1 LSARER
7 RILRRAERATQ
18 AAPAAN
24 AALVAVMQ
32 NSSAVAAAISS
43 VNLIMFRSFPRW
55 LRHSIFE
62 LHYNVEAYHWMVGEV
77 AGKSAR
83 SLHKIIPAHC
93 TTMPHGGFRSRR
105 KTRIISQGLTLQDA
119 GLPDQSLQGNFPAHG
134 QPVDELALAEI
145 KGAIIAKLT
154 LAIGKDAGMA
164 TRHDWYKAA
173 ALALRDRIVH
183 RWLVTD
189 KANYDAGRKRVYYL
203 SLEFLIGRLFTDA
216 LNNMGLLPVFEAAL
230 GDLGV
235 ALSDLRKCEPDA
247 ALGNGGLG
255 RLAACFMES
264 MATLAIPAIGYGI
277 RYDFGLFRQI
287 IAQGWQQEYPDEWL
301 GFGNPWEFQ
310 RPEVVYHVHFGGTIE
325 RVTDAKGRDYAI
337 WHPAETVQAVAYDT
351 PIVGWR
357 GQHVNALRLW
367 SARSPDPLK
376 LDVFNTG
383 DYLGASAEEARAESI
398 CKFLYPNDESPAG
411 RELRLRQEYFFV
423 SASLQDLVQR
433 HLASDGQLRGLASK
447 AAVQLNDTHPSLAVT
462 ELMRILVDLHNVPW
476 EEAWQVTVA
485 TLSYTNH
492 TLLPEALETWPVE
505 LFERL
510 LPRHLDIIY
519 RINVAHLA
527 LADARCPGDVEFRAS
542 VSLIDERS
550 GRKVRMGQLA
560 FVGSHRINGVSA
572 MHSDLMKETVF
583 EDLNHLY
590 PGRIT
595 NKTNG
600 ITFRRWLM
608 LANPKLTGLLREA
621 CGEAVLDDPSQLGLL
636 ETRASDSA
644 FQQQF
649 RGVKHHNKI
658 VLARLI
664 GERLNIKLD
673 PSALFDVQ
681 IKRIHEY
688 KRQLL
693 NIIEAVALYLA
704 IKDEPQRDWVPRVKI
719 FAGKAAASY
728 RYAKLIIK
736 LINDVAETVNDDPAI
751 AGRLKIA
758 FLADYN
764 VSLAEVIIPAA
775 DLSEQIS
782 TAGMEASGT
791 GNMKLALNG
800 ALTIGTL
807 DGANLEIRDHVGAE
821 NIAIFGMEAMDVV
834 VRRKQGLDATEM
846 IRRSPVLSR
855 AIGAIESG
863 MFSPD
868 DPGRF
873 GSIAHALRHLDHYM
887 VSADF
892 DAYFDAQR
900 GIDARWQVVPA
911 WTRASIL
918 NVARMPWFSSDRTI
932 REYAED
938 IWNVPVR
945 STSPGNLQEASAQR
959 GATR

>member
-1 LSARER
+1 
-7 RILRRAERATQ
+7 
-18 AAPAAN
+18 
-24 AALVAVMQ
+24 M
-32 NSSAVAAAISS
+32 
-43 VNLIMFRSFPRW
+43 
-55 LRHSIFE
+55 
-62 LHYNVEAYHWMVGEV
+62 
-77 AGKSAR
+77 
-83 SLHKIIPAHC
+83 
-93 TTMPHGGFRSRR
+93 
-105 KTRIISQGLTLQDA
+105 
-119 GLPDQSLQGNFPAHG
+119 PDQSQPAKYPPLNA
-134 QPVDELALAEI
+134 PVDELALGEI
-145 KGAIIAKLT
+145 KSAILAKLT
-154 LAIGKDAGMA
+154 LAIGKDAAMA

-183 RWLVTD
+183 RWLLSE
-189 KANYDAGRKRVYYL
+189 KQSYDEGRKRVYYL

-216 LNNMGLLPVFEAAL
+216 LNNMGLLPLFDAAL

-235 ALSDLRKCEPDA
+235 GLAELRKCEPDA

-287 IAQGWQQEYPDEWL
+287 ISHGWQQEYPDEWL

-310 RPEVVYHVHFGGTIE
+310 RPEVVYHVHFGGSVE
-325 RVTDAKGRDYAI
+325 GVTDANGRNRTV
-337 WHPAETVQAVAYDT
+337 WRPAETVQAVAYDT

-357 GQHVNALRLW
+357 GAHVNALRLW
-367 SARSPDPLK
+367 SARAPDPLK

-383 DYLGASAEEARAESI
+383 DYLGASAEQARAESI
-398 CKFLYPNDESPAG
+398 CKFLYPNDESAAG

-423 SASLQDLVQR
+423 AASLQDLIKR
-433 HLASDGQLRGLASK
+433 HLASEGQLRGLAQK

-462 ELMRILVDLHNVPW
+462 ELMRILIDLHNFPW
-476 EEAWQVTVA
+476 DEAWQITTAV
-485 TLSYTNH
+485 LSYTNH
-492 TLLPEALETWPVE
+492 TLLPEALETWPLE
-505 LFERL
+505 LFERM

-519 RINVAHLA
+519 RINDAHLK
-527 LADARCPGDVEFRAS
+527 LADACCPGDVEFRAS
-542 VSLIDERS
+542 VSLIDEKS
-550 GRKVRMGQLA
+550 GRRVRMGQLA

-583 EDLNHLY
+583 HDLNHLY

-608 LANPKLTGLLREA
+608 LANPGLTGLLREV
-621 CGEAVLDDPSQLGLL
+621 CGEAVLDDPSLL
-636 ETRASDSA
+636 SRLEPLAGDNA
-644 FQQQF
+644 FQQKF
-649 RGVKHHNKI
+649 RAVKHRNKI
-658 VLARLI
+658 ALARLI
-664 GERLNIKLD
+664 GERLGVQVD
-673 PSALFDVQ
+673 PGALFDVQ

-693 NIIEAVALYLA
+693 NLLETVALYHA
-704 IKDEPQRDWVPRVKI
+704 IKDDPQRDWVPRVKI

-736 LINDVAETVNDDPAI
+736 LINDVAEVINNDPAI
-751 AGRLKIA
+751 GGRLKVA

-764 VSLAEVIIPAA
+764 VSLAEIIIPAA

-821 NIAIFGMEAMDVV
+821 NIAIFGMEALDVV
-834 VRRKQGLDATEM
+834 VRRKQGLDATDV
-846 IRRSPVLSR
+846 IRRSPHLAR
-855 AIGAIESG
+855 AIAAIERG
-863 MFSPD
+863 DFSPD
-868 DPGRF
+868 DPARF
-873 GSIAHALRHLDHYM
+873 ESVAHALRHLDHYM

-892 DAYFDAQR
+892 DAYYEAQR

-911 WTRASIL
+911 WARASIL

-938 IWNVPVR
+938 IWNVPVQP
-945 STSPGNLQEASAQR
+945 TAQPSPARQAKG
-959 GATR
+959 

>member
-1 LSARER
+1 MSDEPFHDL
-7 RILRRAERATQ
+7 
-18 AAPAAN
+18 AP
-24 AALVAVMQ
+24 
-32 NSSAVAAAISS
+32 
-43 VNLIMFRSFPRW
+43 
-55 LRHSIFE
+55 
-62 LHYNVEAYHWMVGEV
+62 
-77 AGKSAR
+77 
-83 SLHKIIPAHC
+83 
-93 TTMPHGGFRSRR
+93 
-105 KTRIISQGLTLQDA
+105 
-119 GLPDQSLQGNFPAHG
+119 G
-134 QPVDELALAEI
+134 QPIDELALAEI
-145 KGAIIAKLT
+145 KSAILAKLR
-154 LAIGKDAGMA
+154 LALGKDAGMA
-164 TRHDWYKAA
+164 TKHDWYMAA

-183 RWLVTD
+183 RWLLAE
-189 KANYDAGRKRVYYL
+189 KRSYDAGRKRVYYL

-216 LNNMGLLPVFEAAL
+216 LNNMGLLPLFETAL

-235 ALSDLRKCEPDA
+235 GVDALKQCEPDA

-264 MATLAIPAIGYGI
+264 MATLAIPAMGYGI

-287 IAQGWQQEYPDEWL
+287 INHGWQQEYPDVWL
-301 GFGNPWEFQ
+301 SLGNPWEFQ
-310 RPEVVYHVHFGGTIE
+310 RPEVVYYVHFGGGVE
-325 RVTDAKGRDYAI
+325 HVDDKGRDRVI
-337 WHPAETVQAVAYDT
+337 WHPGETVQAVAYDT

-367 SARSPDPLK
+367 SARSPDPLR
-376 LDVFNTG
+376 LDVFNSG
-383 DYLGASAEEARAESI
+383 DYLGASAEEARAEAI
-398 CKFLYPNDESPAG
+398 CKFLYPNDESLAG

-423 SASLQDLVQR
+423 SASLQDLVKR
-433 HLASDGQLRGLASK
+433 HLSSDGQLRSLAMK
-447 AAVQLNDTHPSLAVT
+447 VAVQLNDTHPSLAVA
-462 ELMRILVDLHNVPW
+462 ELMRILVDLHNFRW
-476 EEAWQVTVA
+476 DEAWKITLS

-505 LFERL
+505 LFQRL
-510 LPRHLDIIY
+510 LPRHLEIIY
-519 RINVAHLA
+519 RINSAHLA
-527 LADARCPGDVEFRAS
+527 LAEQHCPGDIDFRAS
-542 VSLIDERS
+542 VSLIDEKA
-550 GRKVRMGQLA
+550 GRRVRMGQLA

-572 MHSDLMKETVF
+572 MHSDLMRETVF
-583 EDLNHLY
+583 HDLNHLY

-608 LANPKLTGLLREA
+608 LANPNLTALLRKS
-621 CGEAVLDDPSQLGLL
+621 CGEAVLDDPTELAIL
-636 ETRASDSA
+636 ETYASDHA

-649 RGVKHHNKI
+649 RKVKLHNKL

-664 GERLNIKLD
+664 GERMNVKVD

-693 NIIEAVALYLA
+693 NIVETIALYQA
-704 IKDEPQRDWVPRVKI
+704 MKDDPQRDWVPRVKI
-719 FAGKAAASY
+719 FAGKAAAGY

-736 LINDVAETVNDDPAI
+736 LINDVAEIVNNDPAI
-751 AGRLKIA
+751 GGRLKVV

-807 DGANLEIRDHVGAE
+807 DGANIEIRDHVGGE
-821 NIAIFGMEAMDVV
+821 NIAIFGMEAGDVM
-834 VRRKQGLDATEM
+834 VRRKQGQDASDV
-846 IRRSPVLSR
+846 IRKSPQLAR
-855 AIGAIESG
+855 AINAIGAGE
-863 MFSPD
+863 FSPGE
-868 DPGRF
+868 PSRF
-873 GSIAHALRHLDHYM
+873 EQIAHGLRYLDHYM

-892 DAYFDAQR
+892 DSYYQAQR
-900 GIDARWQVVPA
+900 GIDGRWQVVPA

-918 NVARMPWFSSDRTI
+918 NVARMAWFSSDRTI
-932 REYAED
+932 REYAEE

-945 STSPGNLQEASAQR
+945 PTPRTAAGVQR
-959 GATR
+959 GATA

>member
-1 LSARER
+1 M
-7 RILRRAERATQ
+7 
-18 AAPAAN
+18 PDP
-24 AALVAVMQ
+24 
-32 NSSAVAAAISS
+32 
-43 VNLIMFRSFPRW
+43 SFP
-55 LRHSIFE
+55 
-62 LHYNVEAYHWMVGEV
+62 V
-77 AGKSAR
+77 
-83 SLHKIIPAHC
+83 
-93 TTMPHGGFRSRR
+93 
-105 KTRIISQGLTLQDA
+105 
-119 GLPDQSLQGNFPAHG
+119 NFPAPG
-134 QPVDELALAEI
+134 QPLDELALAEI
-145 KGAIIAKLT
+145 KSAILAKLR

-164 TRHDWYKAA
+164 TRQDWYHAA

-183 RWLVTD
+183 RWLTAE
-189 KANYDAGRKRVYYL
+189 KQSYDAGSKRVYYL
-203 SLEFLIGRLFTDA
+203 SLEFMIGRLFTDA
-216 LNNMGLLPVFEAAL
+216 LNNMGLLAVFEAAL
-230 GDLGV
+230 GDLGES
-235 ALSDLRKCEPDA
+235 LSELRKCEPDA

-287 IAQGWQQEYPDEWL
+287 INQGWQQEYPDEWL
-301 GFGNPWEFQ
+301 SFGNPWEFQ
-310 RPEVVYHVHFGGTIE
+310 RPEVIYHVHFGGGVE
-325 RVTDAKGRDYAI
+325 HVEEKGRDRAI
-337 WHPAETVQAVAYDT
+337 WHPAEAVQAVAYDT

-383 DYLGASAEEARAESI
+383 DYIGAVAEEARAESI

-423 SASLQDLVQR
+423 SASLQDLVRR
-433 HLASDGQLRGLASK
+433 HLVSDGPLRGLTQK

-462 ELMRILVDLHNVPW
+462 ELMRILVDLHNFPW
-476 EEAWQVTVA
+476 ESAWQVTVA

-492 TLLPEALETWPVE
+492 TLLPEALETWPLE
-505 LFERL
+505 LFQRI
-510 LPRHLDIIY
+510 LPRHLEIIY
-519 RINVAHLA
+519 RINDAHLA
-527 LADARCPGDVEFRAS
+527 LAEERCPGDVDFRAS
-542 VSLIDERS
+542 VSLIDEKS
-550 GRKVRMGQLA
+550 GRRVRMGQLA

-583 EDLNHLY
+583 HDLNHLY

-608 LANPKLTGLLREA
+608 VANPKLTELLREA
-621 CGEAVLDDPSQLGLL
+621 CGEAVLDDPTRLAHL
-636 ETRASDSA
+636 EARASDSA
-644 FQQQF
+644 FQERF
-649 RGVKHHNKI
+649 RSVKHHNKLM
-658 VLARLI
+658 LARLI
-664 GERLNIKLD
+664 GERLNIKVD
-673 PSALFDVQ
+673 PAALFDVQ

-693 NIIEAVALYLA
+693 NILEAIALYHA
-704 IKDEPQRDWVPRVKI
+704 IKDDPQANWVPRVKI

-736 LINDVAETVNDDPAI
+736 LINDVAEIVNHDPVI
-751 AGRLKIA
+751 AGRLKVA
-758 FLADYN
+758 FLPDYN
-764 VSLAEVIIPAA
+764 VSLAEAIIPAA

-800 ALTIGTL
+800 AVTIGTL
-807 DGANLEIRDHVGAE
+807 DGANIEIRDHVGAE
-821 NIAIFGMEAMDVV
+821 NITIFGMEAMDVV
-834 VRRKQGLDATEM
+834 VRRKQGLDATDV
-846 IRRSPVLSR
+846 IRRSPKLSR
-855 AIGAIESG
+855 AVSAIGSG
-863 MFSPD
+863 EFSPG

-873 GSIAHALRHLDHYM
+873 ESIAHALRHLDHYM

-892 DAYFDAQR
+892 DSYFEAQR

-918 NVARMPWFSSDRTI
+918 NVARMAWFSSDRTI

-938 IWNVPVR
+938 IWNVPVQGPP
-945 STSPGNLQEASAQR
+945 SQASAQR
-959 GATR
+959 GAMG

>member
-1 LSARER
+1 MLSMK
-7 RILRRAERATQ
+7 Q
-18 AAPAAN
+18 AASLPRPPLPSAASGSHCRK
-24 AALVAVMQ
+24 L
-32 NSSAVAAAISS
+32 SSPTPRSPSAVSNTGNS
-43 VNLIMFRSFPRW
+43 PMLFR
-55 LRHSIFE
+55 
-62 LHYNVEAYHWMVGEV
+62 A
-77 AGKSAR
+77 SANR
-83 SLHKIIPAHC
+83 
-93 TTMPHGGFRSRR
+93 
-105 KTRIISQGLTLQDA
+105 
-119 GLPDQSLQGNFPAHG
+119 
-134 QPVDELALAEI
+134 
-145 KGAIIAKLT
+145 
-154 LAIGKDAGMA
+154 
-164 TRHDWYKAA
+164 
-173 ALALRDRIVH
+173 
-183 RWLVTD
+183 
-189 KANYDAGRKRVYYL
+189 
-203 SLEFLIGRLFTDA
+203 
-216 LNNMGLLPVFEAAL
+216 MGLLPVFETAL
-230 GDLGV
+230 GALGV
-235 ALSDLRKCEPDA
+235 GLESLRQCEPDA

-287 IAQGWQQEYPDEWL
+287 INQGLQQEYPDVWL
-301 GFGNPWEFQ
+301 SFGNPWEFQ
-310 RPEVVYHVHFGGTIE
+310 RPEVVYHVHFGGGVEHI
-325 RVTDAKGRDYAI
+325 DDKGRDRAI
-337 WHPAETVQAVAYDT
+337 WHPAETVQAVGYDT

-383 DYLGASAEEARAESI
+383 DYLGASAEESRAEAI
-398 CKFLYPNDESPAG
+398 CQFLYPNDESAAG

-433 HLASDGQLRGLASK
+433 HLGADGQLRSLAQK
-447 AAVQLNDTHPSLAVT
+447 AALQLNDTHPSLAVA
-462 ELMRILVDLHNVPW
+462 ELMRILVDLHNFRW
-476 EEAWQVTVA
+476 DEAWKITVA

-510 LPRHLDIIY
+510 LPRHLEIIY
-519 RINVAHLA
+519 RINSAHLA
-527 LADARCPGDVEFRAS
+527 LAEERCAGDVDFRAS

-550 GRKVRMGQLA
+550 GRRVRMGQLA

-583 EDLNHLY
+583 HDLNHLY
-590 PGRIT
+590 PDRIT

-608 LANPKLTGLLREA
+608 LANPKLTELLRKS
-621 CGEAVLDDPSQLGLL
+621 CGEAVLDDPTQLAAA
-636 ETRASDSA
+636 ESYASEGA

-649 RGVKHHNKI
+649 RSVKHHNKI
-658 VLARLI
+658 ALARLV
-664 GERLNIKLD
+664 GERMDIVLD

-693 NIIEAVALYLA
+693 NILEAVALYQA
-704 IKDEPQRDWVPRVKI
+704 IKDDPQASWVPRVKI

-736 LINDVAETVNDDPAI
+736 LINDVADVVNNDPAI
-751 AGRLKIA
+751 DGRLKVV
-758 FLADYN
+758 FMADYN

-807 DGANLEIRDHVGAE
+807 DGANIEIRDNVGPE

-834 VRRKQGLDATEM
+834 LRRKQGLDATDV
-846 IRRSPVLSR
+846 ISRSPQLAR
-855 AIGAIESG
+855 AINAIGCGE
-863 MFSPD
+863 FSPD
-868 DPGRF
+868 ETGRF
-873 GSIAHALRHLDHYM
+873 EPIAHALRYLDHYM

-892 DAYFDAQR
+892 DSYHEAQR
-900 GIDARWQVVPA
+900 GIDARWQVMPA

-918 NVARMPWFSSDRTI
+918 NVARMAWFSSDRTI

-938 IWNVPVR
+938 IWHVPVR
-945 STSPGNLQEASAQR
+945 PSPLATREQVQR
-959 GATR
+959 GAG

>member
-1 LSARER
+1 VLQETFSG
-7 RILRRAERATQ
+7 
-18 AAPAAN
+18 N
-24 AALVAVMQ
+24 
-32 NSSAVAAAISS
+32 
-43 VNLIMFRSFPRW
+43 
-55 LRHSIFE
+55 
-62 LHYNVEAYHWMVGEV
+62 Y
-77 AGKSAR
+77 
-83 SLHKIIPAHC
+83 PAHNA
-93 TTMPHGGFRSRR
+93 P
-105 KTRIISQGLTLQDA
+105 I
-119 GLPDQSLQGNFPAHG
+119 
-134 QPVDELALAEI
+134 DELALADV
-145 KGAIIAKLT
+145 KSAILAKLR
-154 LAIGKDAGMA
+154 LAVGKDAGMA
-164 TRHDWYKAA
+164 TRRDWYKAA

-183 RWLVTD
+183 RWLTAE
-189 KANYDAGRKRVYYL
+189 KESYDAGAKRVYYL

-235 ALSDLRKCEPDA
+235 GLSELRKCEPDA

-287 IAQGWQQEYPDEWL
+287 ISHGWQQEYPDEWL
-301 GFGNPWEFQ
+301 GCGNPWEFQ
-310 RPEVVYHVHFGGTIE
+310 RPDVVYQVHFGGHVDHVDD
-325 RVTDAKGRDYAI
+325 RGRDRAT
-337 WHPAETVQAVAYDT
+337 WRPAETVEAMAYDT

-357 GQHVNALRLW
+357 GQRVNALRLW
-367 SARSPDPLK
+367 SAHAPDPLS

-383 DYLGASAEEARAESI
+383 DYVSASAEQARAEAI
-398 CKFLYPNDESPAG
+398 CKFLYPNDESAAG

-423 SASLQDLVQR
+423 SASLQDLVKR
-433 HLASDGQLRGLASK
+433 HLSADGQLRMLAHK
-447 AAVQLNDTHPSLAVT
+447 AAVQLNDTHPSLAVA
-462 ELMRILVDLHNVPW
+462 ELMRILVDLHNFRW
-476 EEAWQVTVA
+476 DQAWKITVA

-505 LFERL
+505 LFQRL
-510 LPRHLDIIY
+510 LPRHLEIIY

-527 LADARCPGDVEFRAS
+527 LADERCPGDIEFRAS
-542 VSLIDERS
+542 VSLIDEKS
-550 GRKVRMGQLA
+550 GRRVRMGQLA

-583 EDLNHLY
+583 HDLHHLY
-590 PGRIT
+590 PARIT

-621 CGEAVLDDPSQLGLL
+621 CGEAVLDDFSLFERL
-636 ETRASDSA
+636 EARASDNA

-649 RGVKHHNKI
+649 REVKRHNK
-658 VLARLI
+658 LALAKLI
-664 GERLNIKLD
+664 AERNGIMVD

-693 NIIEAVALYLA
+693 NIVEAIALYQA
-704 IKDEPQRDWVPRVKI
+704 MKDDPQRDWVPRVKI

-736 LINDVAETVNDDPAI
+736 LINDVAEVVNKDPAI
-751 AGRLKIA
+751 GGRLKIA

-807 DGANLEIRDHVGAE
+807 DGANIEIRDHVGAE
-821 NIAIFGMEAMDVV
+821 NIAIFGMEAGDVV
-834 VRRKQGLDATEM
+834 VRRKQGLDATDV
-846 IRRSPVLSR
+846 IGRSPRLAR
-855 AIGAIESG
+855 AITAIESG
-863 MFSPD
+863 VFSPD
-868 DPGRF
+868 DPARF
-873 GSIAHALRHLDHYM
+873 ASIGHALRYLDHYM

-892 DAYFDAQR
+892 DSYYDAQR

-938 IWNVPVR
+938 IWHVPVKP
-945 STSPGNLQEASAQR
+945 TSPRARRKPSAQR
-959 GATR
+959 EAKR